1 MTSDIGKWQ
10 REEKEK
16 EFKSISRCKA
26 NCVYQVIGCG
36 FSKAWLWV
44 GFQTKELKG
53 LSVKEA
59 RDGEVECTIGRM
71 RLWRKWKLEKNQES
85 KCKDYP
91 KEPVEKFLNK
101 SVIQAEK
108 KEQVKW
114 EKQVIEC
121 FSPLIYT

>member
-1 MTSDIGKWQ
+1 MHY
-10 REEKEK
+10 RENEIMEKM
-16 EFKSISRCKA
+16 KA
-26 NCVYQVIGCG
+26 G
-36 FSKAWLWV
+36 
-44 GFQTKELKG
+44 
-53 LSVKEA
+53 
-59 RDGEVECTIGRM
+59 
-71 RLWRKWKLEKNQES
+71 KNQES

>member
-1 MTSDIGKWQ
+1 M
-10 REEKEK
+10 EKM
-16 EFKSISRCKA
+16 KA
-26 NCVYQVIGCG
+26 G
-36 FSKAWLWV
+36 
-44 GFQTKELKG
+44 
-53 LSVKEA
+53 
-59 RDGEVECTIGRM
+59 
-71 RLWRKWKLEKNQES
+71 KNQES